1 MSMDNQYEQ
10 MKQFHAALATFNEH
24 LRHSMR
30 DLTQQHQQ
38 VSPLWQDEM
47 RRMYDRHWNPLDQT
61 MRRYLQKQGPA
72 YLEFLGKKLRYLE
85 GFLYGRR

>member
-10 MKQFHAALATFNEH
+10 MKQFHAALSTFNEH

-30 DLTQQHQQ
+30 NLTQQHQQ

-47 RRMYDRHWNPLDQT
+47 RRTYDRHWNPLDQT

-72 YLEFLGKKLRYLE
+72 YLEFLRKKLRYLE

>member
-1 MSMDNQYEQ
+1 MSMDTQYEQ

-30 DLTQQHQQ
+30 NLRQQHEH

-47 RRMYDRHWNPLDQT
+47 RRTYDRHWNPLDQT
-61 MRRYLQKQGPA
+61 MRRYLQRQGPA
-72 YLEFLGKKLRYLE
+72 YLEFLRKKQRYME
-85 GFLYGRR
+85 GFLYGRH